1 MAYSLAMK
9 QGVAESRDLQVLLVG
24 AENTGK
30 TCLISSFLGEQFV
43 EGQAATEAVEVDVCK
58 IYCKDWTRIS
68 DSDKTDLLHHQFV
81 DQLKEKALDMMD
93 TRMEVVALLST
104 STKPSV
110 KNLDVPHQDKM
121 FEKLKGRIVKGMTP
135 LKTTNNVEP
144 SSRPVVKSGSTLTAP
159 PTSTDVSSKHLPEPH
174 PQDLQEVFN
183 TSQYDPG
190 SLNLAL
196 WDFPGQVIFHNTNSV
211 YISASGVVTITFNA
225 SMKLTGE
232 VVPRE
237 GSPTPPE
244 CATIISSIHYW
255 LQVVDSMCSVEG
267 REGDLSPLQP
277 AVILAGT
284 HIDLLDP
291 DIKVARKIVK
301 KMILPQLKE
310 ELSDKRYAQHLVGMG
325 EGIEAAL
332 EQFCFFVSN
341 KCRDEEIERLK
352 NTAIKA
358 ATSLRKK
365 QPIYFLKI
373 ERALLQHKEQ
383 VISKSTMVEVVTE
396 STFPIAENSSE
407 FEGVLRYFHDKR
419 VILYFSQIESLKD
432 LVILSPRWL
441 ARLFSYIITA
451 HSYKRGKGFD
461 EGWKRLTKYGILH
474 ESLLQHMLDK
484 FHSDYPSVV
493 KVSKEQVVDILLC
506 FHLVARITREAWF
519 SEEGYP
525 SLPDSGDTFIVPS
538 LVPRDDGRNPPNTK
552 QERIIYFKFVSGFIP
567 TSLLNQLIADCIC
580 RNVERNSR
588 LLW

>member
-1 MAYSLAMK
+1 MYCINLTAIGHYSNDDGIKMAYSLAMRE
-9 QGVAESRDLQVLLVG
+9 GVAESRDLQVLLVG

-30 TCLISSFLGEQFV
+30 SCLISSFLGEEFV
-43 EGQAATEAVEVDVCK
+43 EGQAATEAVEVDMCT

-68 DSDKTDLLHHQFV
+68 HSDKTDLLHHQFV
-81 DQLKEKALDMMD
+81 DQLRGKVVKEIM
-93 TRMEVVALLST
+93 
-104 STKPSV
+104 
-110 KNLDVPHQDKM
+110 
-121 FEKLKGRIVKGMTP
+121 P
-135 LKTTNNVEP
+135 LKLTDNVTP
-144 SSRPVVKSGSTLTAP
+144 SSRPVVKSGSVAVTTPPAP
-159 PTSTDVSSKHLPEPH
+159 PTSSSKHLPEP
-174 PQDLQEVFN
+174 DLQKASFN
-183 TSQYDPG
+183 TFQYDPD
-190 SLNLAL
+190 SLNLGL
-196 WDFPGQVIFHNTNSV
+196 WDFPGQVIFHNTHSV
-211 YISASGVVTITFNA
+211 FISASGVVTITFNA

-232 VVPRE
+232 VAPRK
-237 GSPTPPE
+237 GSPAPPE

-277 AVILAGT
+277 PVILAGT
-284 HIDLLDP
+284 HIDLLHP
-291 DIKVARKIVK
+291 DIKVARKIAKEMV
-301 KMILPQLKE
+301 IPQLVE
-310 ELSDKRYAQHLVGMG
+310 ELSNKHYARHLVGMG

-341 KCRDEEIERLK
+341 KCRDEEIEHLK
-352 NTAIKA
+352 GTTIKA
-358 ATSLRKK
+358 ATSLKIK

-383 VISKSTMVEVVTE
+383 VISKSTMVEVVAQ

-461 EGWKRLTKYGILH
+461 NEWKRLTKYGILH
-474 ESLLQHMLDK
+474 EGLLQHMLDK

-552 QERIIYFKFVSGFIP
+552 QERIVYFEFESGFIP
-567 TSLLNQLIADCIC
+567 TSFLNQLIADCIC
-580 RNVERNSR
+580 RSVERNSR

>member
-81 DQLKEKALDMMD
+81 DQLRGNVVKDMM
-93 TRMEVVALLST
+93 
-104 STKPSV
+104 
-110 KNLDVPHQDKM
+110 
-121 FEKLKGRIVKGMTP
+121 P
-135 LKTTNNVEP
+135 LKAPNKVTP
-144 SSRPVVKSGSTLTAP
+144 SSRPVVKSGGVVSTSSVTAP
-159 PTSTDVSSKHLPEPH
+159 PTSTSDHLLEPH
-174 PQDLQEVFN
+174 PQDLQEVSSN
-183 TSQYDPG
+183 TSQYDPD

-196 WDFPGQVIFHNTNSV
+196 WDFPGQVIFHNTHSV
-211 YISASGVVTITFNA
+211 FISASGVVTITFKA
-225 SMKLTGE
+225 SVKLTGE

-284 HIDLLDP
+284 HIDLLNP
-291 DIKVARKIVK
+291 DIKVARKITK
-301 KMILPQLKE
+301 EMSLPLLEKE
-310 ELSDKRYAQHLVGMG
+310 LIGKRYAQHLVGMG

-396 STFPIAENSSE
+396 STFLIAENSSE

-451 HSYKRGKGFD
+451 HSYKTGKEFD
-461 EGWKRLTKYGILH
+461 EAWKRLTKYGILH
-474 ESLLQHMLDK
+474 EGLLQHMLDK

-538 LVPRDDGRNPPNTK
+538 LVPRYDGRNPPNTK
-552 QERIIYFKFVSGFIP
+552 QERLIYFKFVSGFIP